1 MNLPADRLI
10 KKIFV
15 TAECARDEIVE
26 QIFTAYP
33 KQKKIAIES
42 EKSLIETIPQ
52 EDPKKILLVTH
63 SKGEVVK
70 DCPGTAPPYLCCRYQ
85 VINQTLDCPRNCT
98 YCILQYYLNQPATSI
113 YTD

>member
-15 TAECARDEIVE
+15 AAECARDEIVE

-52 EDPKKILLVTH
+52 EDPKKNITGN
-63 SKGEVVK
+63 SF
-70 DCPGTAPPYLCCRYQ
+70 
-85 VINQTLDCPRNCT
+85 
-98 YCILQYYLNQPATSI
+98 
-113 YTD
+113 